1 MFNDDAESLIENPAI
16 NKIFFIYIT
25 VPFLVHVVF

>member
-1 MFNDDAESLIENPAI
+1 MMMQNLGTENPAI

-25 VPFLVHVVF
+25 VSFLVHVVF